1 MDETQAAETEAEE
14 TREEESGDPAEEEES
29 GDPVEEEEAQEVEE
43 HDWGEVEQ
51 LREQFSAMQD
61 EISAIRE
68 ALATISIGR
77 EDAETDPEPEDFG
90 EDGEALDL
98 DSMLGL

>member
-14 TREEESGDPAEEEES
+14 TREEESGDPAEEEEAQ
-29 GDPVEEEEAQEVEE
+29 EQQQEVEE

-61 EISAIRE
+61 ELAAVKE

-77 EDAETDPEPEDFG
+77 EDVDTDSEPEDFG

>member
-14 TREEESGDPAEEEES
+14 TREEGSGDPAEEEEAQ
-29 GDPVEEEEAQEVEE
+29 EQQEVEE

-61 EISAIRE
+61 ELAAVKE

-77 EDAETDPEPEDFG
+77 EDADTEPEPEDFG

>member
-1 MDETQAAETEAEE
+1 MDETQATETEAEE
-14 TREEESGDPAEEEES
+14 TREEESGNPAEEEQAQEQQ
-29 GDPVEEEEAQEVEE
+29 QEVEE

-51 LREQFSAMQD
+51 LREQFAAMQD
-61 EISAIRE
+61 EIAAVKE

-77 EDAETDPEPEDFG
+77 EDADTDPEAEDFG

>member
-14 TREEESGDPAEEEES
+14 TREEESGDPAEEEE
-29 GDPVEEEEAQEVEE
+29 AQEQQQEDEE

-77 EDAETDPEPEDFG
+77 EDADTDPEPEDFG

>member
-14 TREEESGDPAEEEES
+14 TREEESGDPAEEEEAQ
-29 GDPVEEEEAQEVEE
+29 EQQQEVEE

-51 LREQFSAMQD
+51 LRVQFSAMQD
-61 EISAIRE
+61 ELAAVKE

-77 EDAETDPEPEDFG
+77 EDADTDPESEDFG

>member
-1 MDETQAAETEAEE
+1 MDEIQAAETEAEE
-14 TREEESGDPAEEEES
+14 TPEEESGNSAE
-29 GDPVEEEEAQEVEE
+29 DEEAQEQQQEVEE

-51 LREQFSAMQD
+51 LREQFAAMQD
-61 EISAIRE
+61 ELAAVKE

-77 EDAETDPEPEDFG
+77 EDADTDPEPEDFG

>member
-14 TREEESGDPAEEEES
+14 TREEESGNSAEEEEAQ
-29 GDPVEEEEAQEVEE
+29 EQQQEVEE

-51 LREQFSAMQD
+51 LREQFAAMQD
-61 EISAIRE
+61 ELVAVKE

-77 EDAETDPEPEDFG
+77 EDADTDPEPEDFG

>member
-1 MDETQAAETEAEE
+1 MDETQAAEAEAEE
-14 TREEESGDPAEEEES
+14 TREEESGNSA
-29 GDPVEEEEAQEVEE
+29 EEEEAQEQQQEAEE

-51 LREQFSAMQD
+51 LREQFAAMQD
-61 EISAIRE
+61 ELAAVKE

-77 EDAETDPEPEDFG
+77 EDAGTDPEPEDFG

>member
-14 TREEESGDPAEEEES
+14 TREEEGGNPA
-29 GDPVEEEEAQEVEE
+29 EEEEAQEQQQEAEE

-98 DSMLGL
+98 GSLDSMLGL

>member
-14 TREEESGDPAEEEES
+14 TREEESGNSAE
-29 GDPVEEEEAQEVEE
+29 DEEAQEQQQEVEG

-51 LREQFSAMQD
+51 LREQFAAMQD
-61 EISAIRE
+61 ELAAVKE

-77 EDAETDPEPEDFG
+77 EDADTDPEPEDFG

>member
-14 TREEESGDPAEEEES
+14 TREEESGNP
-29 GDPVEEEEAQEVEE
+29 GEEEEAQEQQQEVEE
-43 HDWGEVEQ
+43 HDWGEVEE

-68 ALATISIGR
+68 ALATISIDR
-77 EDAETDPEPEDFG
+77 EDSETDPEPEDFG

-98 DSMLGL
+98 GSLDSMLGL

>member
-1 MDETQAAETEAEE
+1 MDETQAAETESEE
-14 TREEESGDPAEEEES
+14 TREEESGDP
-29 GDPVEEEEAQEVEE
+29 GEEEEAQEQQQEVEE
-43 HDWGEVEQ
+43 HDWGEVEE

-68 ALATISIGR
+68 ALATISIDR
-77 EDAETDPEPEDFG
+77 EDSETDPEPEDFG

-98 DSMLGL
+98 GSLDSMLGL

>member
-1 MDETQAAETEAEE
+1 MDETQAEETEAEE
-14 TREEESGDPAEEEES
+14 TREEESGDPAEEEEAQ
-29 GDPVEEEEAQEVEE
+29 EQKQEVEE

-90 EDGEALDL
+90 EDGEDGEALDL

>member
-14 TREEESGDPAEEEES
+14 TREEESGNTAEEEEAQ
-29 GDPVEEEEAQEVEE
+29 EQQQEVEE

-51 LREQFSAMQD
+51 LREQFAAMQD
-61 EISAIRE
+61 ELAAVKE

-77 EDAETDPEPEDFG
+77 EDSDTDLEPEDFG

>member
-14 TREEESGDPAEEEES
+14 TREEESGDPAEEEEAQ
-29 GDPVEEEEAQEVEE
+29 EQQQEVEE

-51 LREQFSAMQD
+51 LREQFFAMQD

>member
-1 MDETQAAETEAEE
+1 MDETQAAEIEAEE
-14 TREEESGDPAEEEES
+14 TREEENGNSAE
-29 GDPVEEEEAQEVEE
+29 GEEAQEQQQEVEE

-51 LREQFSAMQD
+51 LREQFAAMQD
-61 EISAIRE
+61 ELAAVKE

-77 EDAETDPEPEDFG
+77 EDADTDPEPEDFG

>member
-14 TREEESGDPAEEEES
+14 TLEEESGNPAEEEEAQ
-29 GDPVEEEEAQEVEE
+29 EQQQEVEE

-51 LREQFSAMQD
+51 LREQFAAMQD
-61 EISAIRE
+61 ELAAVKE

-77 EDAETDPEPEDFG
+77 EDADTDPEPEDFG

>member
-14 TREEESGDPAEEEES
+14 TREEESGDPAEEEEAQ
-29 GDPVEEEEAQEVEE
+29 EQQQEVEE

-51 LREQFSAMQD
+51 LREQLSAMQD
-61 EISAIRE
+61 ELEAVKE
-68 ALATISIGR
+68 ALATISIDR
-77 EDAETDPEPEDFG
+77 EDADTDPEPEYFG

>member
-1 MDETQAAETEAEE
+1 MDEIQAAETEAEE
-14 TREEESGDPAEEEES
+14 TREEESGDPAEEEAQEQQ
-29 GDPVEEEEAQEVEE
+29 QEVEE

-61 EISAIRE
+61 ELAAVKE

-77 EDAETDPEPEDFG
+77 EDADTDPEPEDFG

>member
-1 MDETQAAETEAEE
+1 MDETQAAQTEAEE
-14 TREEESGDPAEEEES
+14 TREEESGNSAEEEEAQ
-29 GDPVEEEEAQEVEE
+29 EQQQEVEE
-43 HDWGEVEQ
+43 HDWSEVEQ
-51 LREQFSAMQD
+51 LREQFAAMQD
-61 EISAIRE
+61 ELAAVKE

-77 EDAETDPEPEDFG
+77 EDADTDPEPEDFG

>member
-1 MDETQAAETEAEE
+1 MDETQAAETEVEE
-14 TREEESGDPAEEEES
+14 TREEESGNPAEEEEAQ
-29 GDPVEEEEAQEVEE
+29 EQQQEVEE

-68 ALATISIGR
+68 ALATISIDC
-77 EDAETDPEPEDFG
+77 EDAETDSEPEDFG

-98 DSMLGL
+98 GSLDSMLGL

>member
-14 TREEESGDPAEEEES
+14 TREEESGNS
-29 GDPVEEEEAQEVEE
+29 SEEEEAQEEQQEVEE

-51 LREQFSAMQD
+51 LREQFAAMQD
-61 EISAIRE
+61 ELAAVKE

-77 EDAETDPEPEDFG
+77 EDADTDPEPEDFG

>member
-14 TREEESGDPAEEEES
+14 TREEESGNA
-29 GDPVEEEEAQEVEE
+29 GEEEEAQEQQQEVEE
-43 HDWGEVEQ
+43 HDWGEVEE

-68 ALATISIGR
+68 ALATISIDR
-77 EDAETDPEPEDFG
+77 EDSETDPEPEDFG

-98 DSMLGL
+98 GSLDSMLGL

>member
-14 TREEESGDPAEEEES
+14 TREEESGDP
-29 GDPVEEEEAQEVEE
+29 GEEEEAQEQQQEVEE
-43 HDWGEVEQ
+43 HDWGEVEE

-68 ALATISIGR
+68 ALATISIDR
-77 EDAETDPEPEDFG
+77 EDSESDPEPEDFG

-98 DSMLGL
+98 GSLDSMLGL

>member
-14 TREEESGDPAEEEES
+14 TREEECGDPAEE
-29 GDPVEEEEAQEVEE
+29 DEAQEQQEVEE
-43 HDWGEVEQ
+43 HDWGEVER

-61 EISAIRE
+61 ELEAVKE
-68 ALATISIGR
+68 ALATISIDR
-77 EDAETDPEPEDFG
+77 EDADTDSEPEDFG

>member
-1 MDETQAAETEAEE
+1 MDETQVAETEVEE
-14 TREEESGDPAEEEES
+14 TREEESGDPT
-29 GDPVEEEEAQEVEE
+29 EEEEAQEQHQEVEE
-43 HDWGEVEQ
+43 HDWGEVEE

-68 ALATISIGR
+68 ALATISIDR
-77 EDAETDPEPEDFG
+77 EDSETDPEPEDFG

-98 DSMLGL
+98 GSLDSMLGL

>member
-14 TREEESGDPAEEEES
+14 TREEESGNSAE
-29 GDPVEEEEAQEVEE
+29 DEEAQEQQQEVEE

-51 LREQFSAMQD
+51 LREQFAAMQD
-61 EISAIRE
+61 ELAAVKE

-77 EDAETDPEPEDFG
+77 EDADTDLEPEDFG

>member
-14 TREEESGDPAEEEES
+14 TREEESGDPAEEEEAQ
-29 GDPVEEEEAQEVEE
+29 EQQEVEE

-51 LREQFSAMQD
+51 LRKQFSAMQD
-61 EISAIRE
+61 ELEAVKE
-68 ALATISIGR
+68 ALATISIDR
-77 EDAETDPEPEDFG
+77 EDADTDPEPEDFG

>member
-14 TREEESGDPAEEEES
+14 TREGESGDP
-29 GDPVEEEEAQEVEE
+29 GEEEEAQEQQQEVEE
-43 HDWGEVEQ
+43 HDWGEVEE

-68 ALATISIGR
+68 ALATISIDR
-77 EDAETDPEPEDFG
+77 EYSETDPEPEDFG

-98 DSMLGL
+98 GSLDSMLGL

>member
-14 TREEESGDPAEEEES
+14 TREEESGEPAEEEEAQ
-29 GDPVEEEEAQEVEE
+29 EQQEVEE

-61 EISAIRE
+61 ELEAVKE
-68 ALATISIGR
+68 ALATISIDR
-77 EDAETDPEPEDFG
+77 EDADTDPEPEDFG

>member
-14 TREEESGDPAEEEES
+14 TREEESGDAQ
-29 GDPVEEEEAQEVEE
+29 EEEEAQEQQQEVEE
-43 HDWGEVEQ
+43 HDWGEVEE

-68 ALATISIGR
+68 ALATISIDR
-77 EDAETDPEPEDFG
+77 EDSETDPEPEDFG

-98 DSMLGL
+98 GSLDSMLGL

>member
-14 TREEESGDPAEEEES
+14 TREEESGDPAEEEEAQ
-29 GDPVEEEEAQEVEE
+29 EQQQEVEE

-61 EISAIRE
+61 ELDAVKE
-68 ALATISIGR
+68 ALATISIDR
-77 EDAETDPEPEDFG
+77 EDADTDPEPEDFG

>member
-14 TREEESGDPAEEEES
+14 TREEESGDPAEEEE
-29 GDPVEEEEAQEVEE
+29 AQQQQQEVEE

-51 LREQFSAMQD
+51 LREQFSEMQD
-61 EISAIRE
+61 ELAAVKE

-77 EDAETDPEPEDFG
+77 EDEDTDPEPEDFG

>member
-1 MDETQAAETEAEE
+1 MYKTQAAETEAEE
-14 TREEESGDPAEEEES
+14 TREEESGDPAEEEEAQ
-29 GDPVEEEEAQEVEE
+29 EQQQEVEE

-51 LREQFSAMQD
+51 LRKQFSVLQD
-61 EISAIRE
+61 ELAAVKE

-77 EDAETDPEPEDFG
+77 EDADTDPEPEDFG

>member
-1 MDETQAAETEAEE
+1 MNKIQAAETEAEE
-14 TREEESGDPAEEEES
+14 TREEESGDPAEEEEAQ
-29 GDPVEEEEAQEVEE
+29 EQQQEVEE
-43 HDWGEVEQ
+43 HDWGEAEQ

-61 EISAIRE
+61 ELAALKE

-77 EDAETDPEPEDFG
+77 EDADTDPEPEDFG